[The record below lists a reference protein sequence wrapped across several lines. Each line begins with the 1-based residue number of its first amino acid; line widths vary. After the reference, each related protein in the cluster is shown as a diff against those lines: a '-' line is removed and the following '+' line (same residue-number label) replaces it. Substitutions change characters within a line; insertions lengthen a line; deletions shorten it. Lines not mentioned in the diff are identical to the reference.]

1 MWDGGFAKQVQG
13 KVKGARCIT
22 QDVRVLSVEAPNT
35 SKFSAI
41 DGDFQPLD
49 NSKLCH
55 FMNKRGKVL
64 KQLRS
69 E

>member
-1 MWDGGFAKQVQG
+1 MRDGGFAKQVQN

-49 NSKLCH
+49 NSKLS
-55 FMNKRGKVL
+55 FY
-64 KQLRS
+64 

>member
-49 NSKLCH
+49 NSKLS
-55 FMNKRGKVL
+55 FY
-64 KQLRS
+64 